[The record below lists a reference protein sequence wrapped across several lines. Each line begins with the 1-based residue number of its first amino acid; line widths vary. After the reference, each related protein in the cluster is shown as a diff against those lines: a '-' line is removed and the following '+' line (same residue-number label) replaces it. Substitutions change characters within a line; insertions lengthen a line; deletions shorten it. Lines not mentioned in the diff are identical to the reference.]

1 MPHETREERLVKKEF
16 EEITIEVFGPATAI
30 HGMLLISFLHTARV
44 DICREFTA
52 EDAFFLSF

>member
-1 MPHETREERLVKKEF
+1 MLVKKEF

-52 EDAFFLSF
+52 EDASFLSF